1 MLTSK
6 TSLTLSLDMYLKSA
20 LILAEYKALG
30 LYTQALRSHVS
41 SYGWPD
47 QIVNQ
52 LEVSHDGE
60 APQIVFPKE
69 LEHEIQRLNYGTQD
83 TPPSPALSTF
93 TMGAN

>member
-6 TSLTLSLDMYLKSA
+6 TSLHFSLDMYLNSA
-20 LILAEYKALG
+20 LILAEYRALEV
-30 LYTQALRSHVS
+30 YTQALRSHAS

-47 QIVNQ
+47 HIVNQ
-52 LEVSHDGE
+52 LEITHDGE
-60 APQIVFPKE
+60 APQIAFPKE
-69 LEHEIQRLNYGTQD
+69 LEHEIQRLNYGTPD